1 MPYAAR
7 GYYAG
12 RYSGGGVF
20 DKLKRAARK
29 ANDIAKKTQI
39 VSKVLSEVNN
49 PTAQRIASIAATHGY
64 GYVGYGRRRRRS
76 GRRARFPKGSAEA
89 KAYMAYLR
97 SLRRRR

>member
-1 MPYAAR
+1 MSYAARGYSAR

-12 RYSGGGVF
+12 RYSGGGIF

-49 PTAQRIASIAATHGY
+49 PTAQKIATVAATHGY
-64 GYVGYGRRRRRS
+64 GYRGCGGRRRRRS
-76 GRRARFPKGSAEA
+76 T
-89 KAYMAYLR
+89 
-97 SLRRRR
+97 RRRKYY